1 MQVNA
6 ISKSVF
12 TFEYV
17 CLILKPQGTYLVQ
30 SPPFI
35 RYQSDSKVCC
45 NSPMSDIS
53 LPVCSPLFV
62 AVLQGEAV
70 FREVFNLDSD
80 EGF

>member
-1 MQVNA
+1 MQMNA

-30 SPPFI
+30 SPPFTG
-35 RYQSDSKVCC
+35 YQSDSKVCC

-80 EGF
+80 DGF